1 MVITDELLT
10 AINSDIDSIIS
21 QYKDVSADQL
31 ANTFG
36 INMTAKN
43 AYSALIGK
51 LLSSS
56 GSSAFSQLLKDENF
70 VVKTIRLD
78 KYGRLKESMSLP
90 TFKYQ
95 DIVTEEWETR
105 SLREYFSQKVFAFI
119 VFRADGK
126 ELFLHN
132 MMIWKMPSN
141 VLETGVRP
149 AWQSMHDLLEN
160 GSIVKYIDD
169 AGRYFTFFPSS
180 TENPYVHVRPHAQ
193 SRNDTYPLPV
203 ADKLT
208 GLVCYPKH
216 SFWLNRAYVLKIISK
231 EER

>member
-1 MVITDELLT
+1 MVITDELLQN
-10 AINSDIDSIIS
+10 INSDINAIIS
-21 QYKDVSADQL
+21 QYREVSAEQL
-31 ANTFG
+31 ASNFG

-51 LLSSS
+51 LLSTS
-56 GSSAFSQLLKDENF
+56 GSSAFSQLLNDENF

-90 TFKYQ
+90 AFKYL
-95 DIVTEEWETR
+95 DIVDEEWETC
-105 SLREYFSQKVFAFI
+105 SLREYFLQKVFAFI

-126 ELFLHN
+126 ELFLHD
-132 MMIWKMPSN
+132 MMIWKMPSRT
-141 VLETGVRP
+141 LETGVRP
-149 AWQSMHDLLEN
+149 VWEKMHDLLSS

-169 AGRYFTFFPSS
+169 AGRYFAYFPSS

>member
-1 MVITDELLT
+1 MVITDELLQN
-10 AINSDIDSIIS
+10 INSDIEAIIS
-21 QYKDVSADQL
+21 KYKEVSADRL
-31 ANTFG
+31 ANRFG

-56 GSSAFSQLLKDENF
+56 GSSAFSQLLNNENF

-78 KYGRLKESMSLP
+78 KYGRLKEAMSLP
-90 TFKYQ
+90 TFKYL
-95 DIVTEEWETR
+95 DIVDEEWESC
-105 SLREYFSQKVFAFI
+105 SLRAYFLQKVFTFI

-126 ELFLHN
+126 ELYLHD
-132 MMIWKMPSN
+132 MMIWRMPSKT
-141 VLETGVRP
+141 LETGVRP
-149 AWQSMHDLLEN
+149 AWEKMHDLLVC
-160 GSIVKYIDD
+160 GSIVKYIDES
-169 AGRYFTFFPSS
+169 GRYFTYFPSS

-193 SRNDTYPLPV
+193 NRDDTYPLPV

-216 SFWLNRAYVLKIISK
+216 SFWLNRTYVLKIISK